1 MILPTESTTRR
12 FHMTSI
18 SRRTVLLCIL
28 LATAGSRLLPAQA
41 ADTTDA
47 EVHRLQSTWEAIK
60 FGVPEGDA
68 QTAKMNALGEDADAV
83 AARFPDRPEV
93 LIWDGIITS
102 ERASMASAFSALG
115 LAKRARDILEQAYK
129 MAPAKLD
136 AGATTSLGVL
146 YYRVPGFPIGFGD
159 SAKARQLLEQA
170 VKLAPTGLDAWYFY
184 GDFLYEQKEYP
195 KAAEVF
201 HHALSLPPH
210 ADRPLW
216 DKNRRLVIEE
226 RLDSIA
232 AKQ

>member
-1 MILPTESTTRR
+1 
-12 FHMTSI
+12 MTSR

-28 LATAGSRLLPAQA
+28 LAAGSRMVPAQA
-41 ADTTDA
+41 AEVAVA
-47 EVHRLQSTWEAIK
+47 EVQHLQSTWEAIK
-60 FGVPEGDA
+60 FGVPEGDE
-68 QTAKMNALGEDADAV
+68 QTRQMNALGEDADADAV
-83 AARFPDRPEV
+83 KFPARPEV

-115 LAKRARDILEQAYK
+115 LAKRARDLLEQAYK

-159 SAKARQLLEQA
+159 KAKARQLLEQA

-184 GDFLYEQKEYP
+184 GDFLFEQKEYS
-195 KAAEVF
+195 KAADVF
-201 HHALSLPPH
+201 RHALSLPQHP
-210 ADRPLW
+210 DRPLW

-226 RLDSIA
+226 RLASIA
-232 AKQ
+232 AKK

>member
-1 MILPTESTTRR
+1 
-12 FHMTSI
+12 MTLI
-18 SRRTVLLCIL
+18 SRRTVLSSIL
-28 LATAGSRLLPAQA
+28 LASAGFRVLPARA
-41 ADTTDA
+41 ADAADA

-60 FGVPEGDA
+60 FGVPEGDE
-68 QTAKMNALGEDADAV
+68 QTGKMNTLGEDADAV
-83 AARFPDRPEV
+83 AARFPDSPEV

-136 AGATTSLGVL
+136 AGAPTSLGVL

-159 SAKARQLLEQA
+159 KAKARQLLEQA
-170 VKLAPTGLDAWYFY
+170 IKLAPTGLDAWYFY

-201 HHALSLPPH
+201 RHALSLPQHP
-210 ADRPLW
+210 DRPAW

-226 RLDSIA
+226 RLASIA

>member
-1 MILPTESTTRR
+1 
-12 FHMTSI
+12 MTLT
-18 SRRTVLLCIL
+18 SRRSVLSYVLF
-28 LATAGSRLLPAQA
+28 AVAGFRVLPAQA
-41 ADTTDA
+41 ADAADA

-60 FGVPEGDA
+60 FGVPEGDE
-68 QTAKMNALGEDADAV
+68 QTKQMNALGDDADAV
-83 AARFPDRPEV
+83 AAKFADRPEV

-102 ERASMASAFSALG
+102 ERASLASAFSALG
-115 LAKRARDILEQAYK
+115 LAKRARDILQNAYE

-159 SAKARQLLEQA
+159 KAKARQLLEQA
-170 VKLAPTGLDAWYFY
+170 TKLAPTGLDAWYFY
-184 GDFLYEQKEYP
+184 GDFLYEQKEYV

-201 HHALSLPPH
+201 HHALSIPPH
-210 ADRPLW
+210 PDRPVW

-226 RLDSIA
+226 RLASIA

>member
-1 MILPTESTTRR
+1 
-12 FHMTSI
+12 MT
-18 SRRTVLLCIL
+18 SRRTFLSGIL
-28 LATAGSRLLPAQA
+28 LATAGLRMLPAQA
-41 ADTTDA
+41 ADAADA
-47 EVHRLQSTWEAIK
+47 EVHRLQSTWEGIK
-60 FGVPEGDA
+60 FGVPEGDE
-68 QTAKMNALGEDADAV
+68 QTRQMNALGDDADAV
-83 AARFPDRPEV
+83 AAKFPDRPEV

-136 AGATTSLGVL
+136 AGATASLGVL

-159 SAKARQLLEQA
+159 KAKARRLLEEA

-195 KAAEVF
+195 KAAEAF
-201 HHALSLPPH
+201 RHALSLPPH
-210 ADRPLW
+210 PDRSLW

-226 RLDSIA
+226 RLASIA
-232 AKQ
+232 AKG

>member
-1 MILPTESTTRR
+1 
-12 FHMTSI
+12 MT
-18 SRRTVLLCIL
+18 SRRTFLSGIL
-28 LATAGSRLLPAQA
+28 LATAGLRMLPAQA
-41 ADTTDA
+41 VDAADA
-47 EVHRLQSTWEAIK
+47 EVHRLQSTWEGIK
-60 FGVPEGDA
+60 FGVPEGDE
-68 QTAKMNALGEDADAV
+68 QTRQMNALGDDADAV
-83 AARFPDRPEV
+83 AAKFPDRPEV

-136 AGATTSLGVL
+136 AGAAASLGVL

-159 SAKARQLLEQA
+159 KVKARRLLEEA

-195 KAAEVF
+195 KAAEAF
-201 HHALSLPPH
+201 RHALSLPPH
-210 ADRPLW
+210 PDRSLW

-226 RLDSIA
+226 RLASIA
-232 AKQ
+232 AKG

>member
-1 MILPTESTTRR
+1 MTT
-12 FHMTSI
+12 
-18 SRRTVLLCIL
+18 RRTVLVSVL
-28 LATAGSRLLPAQA
+28 LAATGFHVIPALAADA
-41 ADTTDA
+41 ADT
-47 EVHRLQSTWEAIK
+47 EVRRLQSTWEAIK
-60 FGVPEGDA
+60 FSVPEGDE
-68 QTAKMNALGEDADAV
+68 QTRQMNALGEDADAV
-83 AARFPDRPEV
+83 AAKFPDRPEI

-159 SAKARQLLEQA
+159 KAKARQLLEQA
-170 VKLAPTGLDAWYFY
+170 VKLAPAGLDAWYFY

-195 KAAEVF
+195 RAAEVF
-201 HHALSLPPH
+201 RHALGLPPH
-210 ADRPLW
+210 PDRPVW

-226 RLDSIA
+226 RLASIA